1 MVLSVAP
8 DAHDLL
14 VPVEFHPVEIFA
26 DGLMGLRLADK
37 DEVAARSLHGG
48 ADRLAGE
55 QIIAEIDRPQATDGR
70 AVGDQPTL
78 GRGMLAVLLV
88 GTVLRDDKLRRQGQ
102 NAGMTGRHQS
112 GTEKAVEI
120 LHLAIR
126 PAAMRALRTMQLA
139 RAEMLGAVQGDQ
151 HPSTQTAE
159 RSQPICSLDCPTA
172 RSNSARKCSGAT
184 PSSICRM

>member
-1 MVLSVAP
+1 MKLP
-8 DAHDLL
+8 
-14 VPVEFHPVEIFA
+14 P
-26 DGLMGLRLADK
+26 
-37 DEVAARSLHGG
+37 AART

-55 QIIAEIDRPQATDGR
+55 QIIAEIDRPQATDGW

-78 GRGMLAVLLV
+78 GRRMLAVLLV

-126 PAAMRALRTMQLA
+126 PAAMRALRTVQLA

-151 HPSTQTAE
+151 HPSTQTAKCGEPIRRLDRPE
-159 RSQPICSLDCPTA
+159 RPIEQRPKMLRRNPVQHLPNVIIGRYRRHA
-172 RSNSARKCSGAT
+172 E
-184 PSSICRM
+184 